1 MRMKP
6 ENKPE
11 LFVLGLTG
19 PTGSGKSRVAARLAA
34 EGFPVVDADRL
45 ARQVTEPGSPT
56 LAELARAFSP
66 AILREDGTLDR
77 RKLAALAFAS
87 PEATARLDAVTHPAI
102 LALGRRRLAELAA
115 AGYRAAVLDAPL
127 LYESG
132 ADALCERV
140 AVVLAPREERRR
152 RILARDGLTPQEA
165 DRRMAAQPEDTFY
178 TGRGAYLFD
187 NRGTLEE
194 LDAWAAAL
202 AAELRRWSDPA
213 G

>member
-1 MRMKP
+1 MK
-6 ENKPE
+6 KPE

-19 PTGSGKSRVAARLAA
+19 PTGSGKSRVAERLAT

-56 LAELARAFSP
+56 LAELAKAFSP
-66 AILREDGTLDR
+66 DILRQDGTLDR

-102 LALGRRRLAELAA
+102 LALGRRQLADLAA
-115 AGYRAAVLDAPL
+115 EGHRAAVLDAPL

-132 ADALCERV
+132 ADALCGRV

-165 DRRMAAQPEDTFY
+165 DRRMAAQPEDAFY
-178 TGRGAYLFD
+178 TGRDAYLID
-187 NRGTLEE
+187 NSGTLEE
-194 LDAWAAAL
+194 LDARAAAL
-202 AAELRRWSDPA
+202 AAELRRWAAQAAETP
-213 G
+213 

>member
-1 MRMKP
+1 MTKP
-6 ENKPE
+6 D

-19 PTGSGKSRVAARLAA
+19 PTGSGKSRVAERLAA
-34 EGFPVVDADRL
+34 AGFPVVDADRL

-56 LAELARAFSP
+56 LAELAKAFSP
-66 AILREDGTLDR
+66 GILRQDGTLDR

-102 LALGRRRLAELAA
+102 LALGRRQLAELAA
-115 AGYRAAVLDAPL
+115 AGHRAAVLDAPL

-132 ADALCERV
+132 ADALCGRV

-165 DRRMAAQPEDTFY
+165 DRRMAAQPEDAFY
-178 TGRGAYLFD
+178 TGRGAYLID
-187 NRGTLEE
+187 NSGTLEE
-194 LDAWAAAL
+194 LDAQAAAL
-202 AAELRRWSDPA
+202 AAELRLWAAQAAETP
-213 G
+213 

>member
-1 MRMKP
+1 MK
-6 ENKPE
+6 KPE

-19 PTGSGKSRVAARLAA
+19 PTGSGKSRVAGRLAA
-34 EGFPVVDADRL
+34 EGIPVVDADRL

-56 LAELARAFSP
+56 LTALAKAFSP
-66 AILREDGTLDR
+66 DILRQDGTLDR

-102 LALGRRRLAELAA
+102 LALGRRQLAELAA
-115 AGYRAAVLDAPL
+115 AGHRAAVLDAPL

-132 ADALCERV
+132 ADALCGRV

-165 DRRMAAQPEDTFY
+165 DRRMAAQPEDAFY
-178 TGRGAYLFD
+178 TGRGAYLID
-187 NRGTLEE
+187 NSGTLEE
-194 LDAWAAAL
+194 LDTRAAAL
-202 AAELRRWSDPA
+202 AAELRRWAAQASETP
-213 G
+213 